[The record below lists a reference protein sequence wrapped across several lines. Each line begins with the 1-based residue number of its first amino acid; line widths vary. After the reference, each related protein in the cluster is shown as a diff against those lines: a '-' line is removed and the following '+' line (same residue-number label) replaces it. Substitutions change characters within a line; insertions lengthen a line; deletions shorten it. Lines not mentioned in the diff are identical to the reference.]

1 MQVYPNETE
10 PILAR
15 RETLIRR
22 PSPVARFLRSPD
34 AFAILLLA
42 PASIILLGVFI
53 YPLVQTVIYSFLEI
67 NLMNPAGGTPF
78 VGLRNFLFTFNH
90 ADFWSAVR
98 VTTILTVVTVG
109 LQLVIGMSFA
119 LLLAEPFVG
128 SGIVRG
134 LYLLP
139 WALPAIVVAFGWRM
153 YLAPGYGLLDEILSV
168 LLAPFGLSKTVALI
182 DWFGQPTLAFLSV
195 TGVVVWKGLP
205 FAVLVFL
212 AGLQSIPAELEEA
225 AKMDGANG
233 LQEFWYVKLP
243 QLRLVI
249 VILVLLH
256 IIGTF
261 NGFDLPYLLT
271 QGGPENATMVLA
283 IDVYN
288 QAFVAFQEG
297 RAAAIAVM
305 MLVVLGA
312 FSYFLLTAQTREEES
327 A

>member
-1 MQVYPNETE
+1 
-10 PILAR
+10 
-15 RETLIRR
+15 
-22 PSPVARFLRSPD
+22 
-34 AFAILLLA
+34 
-42 PASIILLGVFI
+42 
-53 YPLVQTVIYSFLEI
+53 
-67 NLMNPAGGTPF
+67 
-78 VGLRNFLFTFNH
+78 
-90 ADFWSAVR
+90 
-98 VTTILTVVTVG
+98 
-109 LQLVIGMSFA
+109 
-119 LLLAEPFVG
+119 
-128 SGIVRG
+128 
-134 LYLLP
+134 
-139 WALPAIVVAFGWRM
+139 
-153 YLAPGYGLLDEILSV
+153 
-168 LLAPFGLSKTVALI
+168 
-182 DWFGQPTLAFLSV
+182 
-195 TGVVVWKGLP
+195 
-205 FAVLVFL
+205 
-212 AGLQSIPAELEEA
+212 IPAELEEA